1 MASRP
6 AIDNVPLVYEGDPE
20 EDENRKTAQELVTID
35 GSRGNEGHRLERR
48 HGTTADV

>member
-20 EDENRKTAQELVTID
+20 EDENRKTAQLVTID